1 MMLSVH
7 AVSKLFGGLAALR
20 DVSFQVARG
29 EIKAVIGPNGAGKTT
44 MFHLITGILKPSSG
58 RIELA
63 DRSLQGLSAVQI
75 ARLGVARTFQQPQI
89 FRSLTVLE
97 NVMLGA
103 DRNGRS
109 GLLACGLALPRTR
122 AEEARQIAAARE
134 QLAFT
139 GLADSADRIAS
150 DLPLGEQRYVE
161 ITRAL
166 ATGASL
172 LLLDEPAAGLDETET
187 EKLRQL
193 ILRIRA
199 RGVTVLLIEHH
210 MKFVMGIADSV
221 LVLNFGAWLA
231 DGTPAAI
238 RQSQP
243 VIDAYLG
250 SSEDA

>member
-1 MMLSVH
+1 MMLAVH
-7 AVSKLFGGLAALR
+7 GVTKLFGGLAALR
-20 DVSFQVARG
+20 EVSFDLAKG

-44 MFHLITGILKPSSG
+44 LFNVITGILRPTSG
-58 RIELA
+58 RIEFA
-63 DRSLQGLSAVQI
+63 HRSVEGMSALQI
-75 ARLGVARTFQQPQI
+75 ARLGIARTFQQPQI

-103 DRNGRS
+103 DRYGRS
-109 GLLACGLALPRTR
+109 GLLTCGLGLPRTR
-122 AEEARQIAAARE
+122 AEEARSVAAAYE

-139 GLADSADRIAS
+139 GLAGQAQRVAS

-187 EKLRQL
+187 EQLSAL

-231 DGTPAAI
+231 DGTPAAV
-238 RQSQP
+238 RQSQE

-250 SSEDA
+250 NSEDA

>member
-1 MMLSVH
+1 MMLSVR
-7 AVSKLFGGLAALR
+7 AATKLFGGLAALR
-20 DVSFQVARG
+20 DVSFDLAKG

-44 MFHLITGILKPSSG
+44 MFHLITGILRPTSG
-58 RIELA
+58 RIEFA
-63 DRSLQGLSAVQI
+63 GRSVEGLSALQI
-75 ARLGVARTFQQPQI
+75 ARLGIARTFQQPQI

-103 DRNGRS
+103 DRSGRS
-109 GLLACGLALPRTR
+109 GLLACGLGLPRTR
-122 AEEARQIAAARE
+122 LEERRQIAAAHE
-134 QLAFT
+134 YLAFT
-139 GLADSADRIAS
+139 GMADHAQRIAS

-187 EKLRQL
+187 EQLSAL
-193 ILRIRA
+193 ILRIRD
-199 RGVTVLLIEHH
+199 RGTTVLLIEHH

-231 DGTPAAI
+231 DGTPAEVRSSPA
-238 RQSQP
+238 

-250 SSEDA
+250 TAENA

>member
-1 MMLSVH
+1 MMLCVQG
-7 AVSKLFGGLAALR
+7 VSKLFGGLAALR
-20 DVSFQVARG
+20 DVSFDVALG

-44 MFHLITGILKPSSG
+44 LFNLITGILKPTSG
-58 RIELA
+58 RIEFA
-63 DRSLQGLSAVQI
+63 HQSVQGLSALEI
-75 ARLGVARTFQQPQI
+75 ARLGIARTFQQPQI

-97 NVMLGA
+97 NVMLGT
-103 DRNGRS
+103 DRSGHS
-109 GLLACGLALPRTR
+109 GLLACGFGLTRTR
-122 AEEARQIAAARE
+122 AEEARHVAAAYE
-134 QLAFT
+134 HLAFT
-139 GLADSADRIAS
+139 GMVDHANRIAS

-187 EKLRQL
+187 EQLRAL

-199 RGVTVLLIEHH
+199 RGITVLLIEHH

-231 DGTPAAI
+231 DGPPVMI
-238 RQSQP
+238 RKSQA

-250 SSEDA
+250 TTENA